1 MPVEPMSSVSTPLTS
16 VGELVRELLREPCP
30 ELFGRI
36 MARYDTASLDLLPYL
51 KWDPSNYTRNCV
63 VRNAR
68 FELLVICFE
77 PGQRTSIHD
86 YDSETAWIRVLG
98 GELVTERFELV
109 DDGALRLR
117 KASRFSTGEL
127 MALSRS
133 SSIHRFQNQGS
144 TRAFTLNLYAPP
156 MRKWRVFDERTG
168 ADQVRPAGPTG

>member
-1 MPVEPMSSVSTPLTS
+1 MPVEPMSSVSTPLTTI
-16 VGELVRELLREPCP
+16 GELVRELLREPSA
-30 ELFGRI
+30 ELFGDI
-36 MARYDTASLDLLPYL
+36 MARYATASLDLMPYL

-98 GELVTERFELV
+98 GELVAERFELLE
-109 DDGALRLR
+109 DGALRLR
-117 KASRFSTGEL
+117 KASRLHTGEL
-127 MALSRS
+127 MELSRS
-133 SSIHRFQNQGS
+133 NSIHRFQNQGA

-156 MRKWRVFDERTG
+156 MSKWRVFDERTG
-168 ADQVRPAGPTG
+168 ADQWREAGPSA